1 MRRNLVALGVPDEW
15 ARDISWSPK
24 AYWRLANTPKVNKA
38 LGLAYWRNQGLLRL
52 VDLYAQTP

>member
-1 MRRNLVALGVPDEW
+1 VALGVPDEW